1 MSVLEAVTRATIPI
15 VGQHERRNLRF
26 VFAIVAFVLAAV
38 LIGLGIAQR
47 TVLAS
52 PDTVTATAEL
62 TEDAP
67 LAVID
72 GESLTAHD
80 GRQTVSIDGEGTV
93 FAAYGRTA
101 DVDAWIGDATVNRIS
116 VDTET
121 EDGTSDFVIDH
132 QTGTETQVPNPL
144 GSDLWLADFQADNTL
159 TFTVNVPSDV
169 SIIIASDGVAPA
181 PADISVT
188 WPVDN
193 SAPLSG
199 PLIVGGS
206 LLLLAGLG
214 LLLWAIIHLRR
225 SRGPR
230 RSQPK
235 QPKSP
240 KMPKPPRQR
249 AFKQSATAQTP
260 TNARGRR
267 SRRPMIA
274 VVPVIAGALVLS
286 GCSADS
292 WPEFLGGSG
301 AEPTPTA
308 TAEAPAEELP
318 ATAVT
323 VAQAKN
329 IVAQVGTVTSEADAS
344 ANADLAAT
352 RLDGPALELRKA
364 NYAARAADG
373 AIAALSAIP
382 GEPVTLTLP
391 QQTGDA
397 WPRTVLTVVQ
407 PPAPEP
413 PTDPAATPEP
423 APAPVALVLVQ
434 PDPRSQYK
442 VHYAIPLLT
451 EAELPVAPA
460 SVGAAP
466 LPEDSKLLSLTP
478 AEVGPAYADVLQN
491 GEASASFPLFDTAN
505 DKLLAQLGK
514 AYKDERV
521 AALQTASL
529 TFAQAPGGGQTVAL
543 ATNDTGALVAV
554 NLNEIETI
562 TPTEAGAAVNAEG
575 QVKALSGVSQSTKG
589 LTATY
594 GMQLL
599 FYVPPVSE
607 SDQKIVLLGYA
618 QGLIGASEVP

>member
-1 MSVLEAVTRATIPI
+1 
-15 VGQHERRNLRF
+15 LRF

-47 TVLAS
+47 TVLAG

-62 TEDAP
+62 KQDAP

-80 GRQTVSIDGEGTV
+80 GRQTVSIDGAGTV

-101 DVDAWIGDATVNRIS
+101 DVNAWVGEATVNRIS
-116 VDTET
+116 VDPET
-121 EDGTSDFVIDH
+121 GDFVTKH
-132 QTGTETQVPNPL
+132 QTGVENQVPNPL

-159 TFTVNVPSDV
+159 TFTVNVPKDV
-169 SIIIASDGVAPA
+169 SIIIASDGATPA
-181 PADISVT
+181 PGDISVT
-188 WPVDN
+188 WPVNN

-199 PLIVGGS
+199 PLIIGGS

-214 LLLWAIIHLRR
+214 LLVWAIIHLRR

-249 AFKQSATAQTP
+249 AFKPSATPQTP

-267 SRRPMIA
+267 SSRPMI
-274 VVPVIAGALVLS
+274 VVAPVLVGALLLS
-286 GCSADS
+286 GCTAGSS
-292 WPEFLGGSG
+292 PELLGGGGKPS
-301 AEPTPTA
+301 PSA
-308 TAEAPAEELP
+308 TADTAAEELP

-329 IVAQVGTVTSEADAS
+329 IVAQVGAVTAEADAS
-344 ANADLAAT
+344 ANADLAAS

-364 NYAARAADG
+364 NYAARAVDG
-373 AIAALSAIP
+373 AIAALPAIP

-391 QQTGDA
+391 QQTDDA

-407 PPAPEP
+407 PPAPEQ
-413 PTDPAATPEP
+413 TDPAAEAPP

-491 GEASASFPLFDTAN
+491 GEASASFPLFDTEN

-529 TFAQAPGGGQTVAL
+529 TFSQGAGSGQTLAL

-554 NLNEIETI
+554 NMNEIETI

-599 FYVPPVSE
+599 FYVPPVSD

-618 QGLIGASEVP
+618 QGLTGASEVP

>member
-1 MSVLEAVTRATIPI
+1 
-15 VGQHERRNLRF
+15 
-26 VFAIVAFVLAAV
+26 
-38 LIGLGIAQR
+38 
-47 TVLAS
+47 
-52 PDTVTATAEL
+52 
-62 TEDAP
+62 
-67 LAVID
+67 
-72 GESLTAHD
+72 
-80 GRQTVSIDGEGTV
+80 
-93 FAAYGRTA
+93 
-101 DVDAWIGDATVNRIS
+101 
-116 VDTET
+116 
-121 EDGTSDFVIDH
+121 
-132 QTGTETQVPNPL
+132 
-144 GSDLWLADFQADNTL
+144 
-159 TFTVNVPSDV
+159 
-169 SIIIASDGVAPA
+169 
-181 PADISVT
+181 
-188 WPVDN
+188 
-193 SAPLSG
+193 
-199 PLIVGGS
+199 
-206 LLLLAGLG
+206 
-214 LLLWAIIHLRR
+214 
-225 SRGPR
+225 
-230 RSQPK
+230 
-235 QPKSP
+235 
-240 KMPKPPRQR
+240 
-249 AFKQSATAQTP
+249 
-260 TNARGRR
+260 
-267 SRRPMIA
+267 
-274 VVPVIAGALVLS
+274 
-286 GCSADS
+286 
-292 WPEFLGGSG
+292 
-301 AEPTPTA
+301 
-308 TAEAPAEELP
+308 
-318 ATAVT
+318 
-323 VAQAKN
+323 
-329 IVAQVGTVTSEADAS
+329 VTSEADAS

-364 NYAARAADG
+364 NYAARAVDG
-373 AIAALSAIP
+373 AIAALPPIP

-391 QQTGDA
+391 QQTGDS

-423 APAPVALVLVQ
+423 APAPVALVLIQ

-442 VHYAIPLLT
+442 VHYSIPLLT

-466 LPEDSKLLSLTP
+466 LPEDSKLLALTP

-554 NLNEIETI
+554 NMDEIETI

-618 QGLIGASEVP
+618 QGLTGASEVP